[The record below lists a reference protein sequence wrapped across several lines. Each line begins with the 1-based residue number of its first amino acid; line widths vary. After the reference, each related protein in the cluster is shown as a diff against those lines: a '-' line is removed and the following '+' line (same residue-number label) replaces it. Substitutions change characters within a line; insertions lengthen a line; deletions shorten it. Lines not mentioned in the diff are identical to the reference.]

1 METMSKKIIVA
12 GGGHGGIAC
21 AMLLSREGFDVTVY
35 EKNSRENMGYDWTD
49 IFNGKA
55 FGDIGLPLPPEEMR
69 LSNQN
74 MSFVPPSERIILRN
88 DEKNSEGADLKMER
102 KEIYNYIISAA
113 EDAGVKFVYETEIIA
128 PIMAGDRVIGIKTDK
143 GDFLGDLVIDA
154 CGCDSP
160 VRSKLPE
167 CCGVQAETAEMEK
180 FYVYRAF
187 YNRADVAE
195 PKDKYKVYLMP
206 KDIFGIAWVAAD
218 KDYRD
223 IHVGE
228 LKPFT
233 KEEALE
239 KTECFRKDNPVLGRE
254 LFRGGDMVTIPVRQT
269 LAVMVADGYAAI
281 GDSAFMTVPI
291 IGSGIA
297 NSFRAARI
305 LADTIIADKTETY
318 SAETLW
324 DYEYNYQ
331 TKIGFGLSSLAL
343 IKLLLTKLTYEQ
355 LDYLFESKIITIKEL
370 QISDE
375 PGGALIDINTELI
388 GKASALIKNKKLV
401 SLVLGLGKDMALLTG
416 VNKTLPRY
424 YSRRSVQA
432 WARRYD
438 GVFKTK

>member
-1 METMSKKIIVA
+1 MAKKIIVA

-35 EKNSRENMGYDWTD
+35 EKNSRANMGYDWTD
-49 IFNGKA
+49 IFNSKS
-55 FGDIGLPLPPEEMR
+55 FGDIGLPVPPKDMILPLEK
-69 LSNQN
+69 
-74 MSFVPPSERIILRN
+74 MSFLPPSERLILRN
-88 DEKNSEGADLKMER
+88 EEKSFEDTNIKMER

-113 EDAGVKFVYETEIIA
+113 EEAGVKFVYETEILA
-128 PIMAGDRVIGIKTDK
+128 PVMAGDRVIGIKTDK

-160 VRSKLPE
+160 VRANLPE
-167 CCGVQAETAEMEK
+167 CCGVQADTAKMEK

-187 YNRADVAE
+187 YKREDIGE
-195 PKDKYKVYLMP
+195 IRDKYKVYLMP
-206 KDIFGIAWVAAD
+206 KDIFGIAWVAD
-218 KDYRD
+218 DEEYSD
-223 IHVGE
+223 ILIGE
-228 LKPFT
+228 FKAFT

-239 KTECFRKDNPVLGRE
+239 KTERFRKENPILGSE
-254 LFRGGDMVTIPVRQT
+254 LLRGGDMVTIPVRQT

-297 NSFRAARI
+297 NAFRAGKI
-305 LADTIIADKTETY
+305 LADTVIADKTETY

-324 DYEYNYQ
+324 DYEYEYQ

-343 IKLLLTKLTYEQ
+343 VKLLLTKLTTEQ
-355 LDYLFESKIITIKEL
+355 IDYLFESKIITIKEL

-375 PGGALIDINTELI
+375 PGGAPVDINAELI
-388 GKASALIKNKKLV
+388 GKASALIKNKKLA
-401 SLVLGLGKDMALLTG
+401 SLILGLGKDMAVLAA
-416 VNKTLPRY
+416 VNKTLPKY

-432 WARRYD
+432 WAKRYD
-438 GVFKTK
+438 GLFKS

>member
-1 METMSKKIIVA
+1 MKNSKKIIVA

-21 AMLLSREGFDVTVY
+21 AMLLSKEGFDVTVY

-55 FGDIGLPLPPEEMR
+55 FYDIGLPLPPKEMI
-69 LSNQN
+69 LNNNN
-74 MSFVPPSERIILRN
+74 MSFVAPSERIILR
-88 DEKNSEGADLKMER
+88 DEENKPDSTNIKMER

-113 EDAGVKFVYETEIIA
+113 EEAGVEFVFETEIIS
-128 PIMAGDRVIGIKTDK
+128 PVMAGDRVIGIKTDR

-167 CCGVQAETAEMEK
+167 CCGVQAETEEMEK

-187 YNRADVAE
+187 YNRGNVDE
-195 PKDKYKVYLMP
+195 IRDKYKVYLMP
-206 KDIFGIAWVAAD
+206 KDVFGIAWIAD
-218 KDYRD
+218 DKEYSD
-223 IHVGE
+223 ILIGE
-228 LKPFT
+228 FRPFT
-233 KEEALE
+233 ADEALE
-239 KTECFRKDNPVLGRE
+239 KAERFRKENPVLGYE
-254 LFRGGDMVTIPVRQT
+254 LLRGGDMVSIPVRQT

-297 NSFRAARI
+297 NSFRAAKI

-331 TKIGFGLSSLAL
+331 TKIGFNLSSLAL
-343 IKLLLTKLTYEQ
+343 IKLLLTKLTTEQ

-370 QISDE
+370 QVSDE
-375 PGGALIDINTELI
+375 PGGAPVELSSELL
-388 GKASALIKNKKLV
+388 GKASALIKNKKLF
-401 SLVLGLGKDMALLTG
+401 SLVLGLGKQMALLAG

-424 YSRRSVQA
+424 YSRRAVQA
-432 WARRYD
+432 WAKRYE
-438 GVFKTK
+438 GLFT

>member
-1 METMSKKIIVA
+1 MAKKIIVA

-21 AMLLSREGFDVTVY
+21 AMLLSKKGFDVTVY

-49 IFNGKA
+49 IFNSKA
-55 FGDIGLPLPPEEMR
+55 FDDIGLPVPPEDTLLHFEK
-69 LSNQN
+69 

-88 DEKNSEGADLKMER
+88 EDDSTDGTDIKMER

-113 EDAGVKFVYETEIIA
+113 EEAGVKFVYKTEIIA
-128 PIMAGDRVIGIKTDK
+128 PVMAGDRVIGIKTDK

-160 VRSKLPE
+160 VRTNLPE

-187 YNRADVAE
+187 YNRAEVGE
-195 PKDKYKVYLMP
+195 IRDKHKVYLMP
-206 KDIFGIAWVAAD
+206 KDVFGIVWVAD
-218 KDYRD
+218 DVEYSD
-223 IHVGE
+223 ILIGE
-228 LKPFT
+228 FRPLT
-233 KEEALE
+233 KEEAFE
-239 KTECFRKDNPVLGRE
+239 KVERFRNENPILGRE
-254 LFRGGDMVTIPVRQT
+254 LLRGGDMVTIPVRQT

-297 NSFRAARI
+297 NSFRAAKI
-305 LADTIIADKTETY
+305 LADTVIADKTQTY

-324 DYEYNYQ
+324 DYEYKYQ

-343 IKLLLTKLTYEQ
+343 IKLLLAKLTTEQ
-355 LDYLFESKIITIKEL
+355 LDYLFESKIITIIEL
-370 QISDE
+370 QVSDE
-375 PGGALIDINTELI
+375 PGGALLDINPELL

-401 SLVLGLGKDMALLTG
+401 SLVLGLGKDLALLAG

-424 YSRRSVQA
+424 YSRHSVLA
-432 WARRYD
+432 WAKRYD
-438 GVFKTK
+438 GVFKTR

>member
-1 METMSKKIIVA
+1 MAKKIIVA

-21 AMLLSREGFDVTVY
+21 AMLLGKEGFDVTVY

-55 FGDIGLPLPPEEMR
+55 FDDIGLPVPPKDKI
-69 LSNQN
+69 LNLIN

-88 DEKNSEGADLKMER
+88 ESRSSCTTDLKMER

-113 EDAGVKFVYETEIIA
+113 EDAGVKFVFETEILA
-128 PIMAGDRVIGIKTDK
+128 PVMAGDRVIGIKTDK

-167 CCGVQAETAEMEK
+167 CCGVQAETAALEK
-180 FYVYRAF
+180 FFVYRAF
-187 YNRADVAE
+187 YNRENVGE
-195 PKDKYKVYLMP
+195 IRDKYKVYLMP
-206 KDIFGIAWVAAD
+206 KDIFGIAWIAD
-218 KDYRD
+218 DEEYSD
-223 IHVGE
+223 ILIGE
-228 LKPFT
+228 FNPFS

-239 KTECFRKDNPVLGRE
+239 KTERFRRENPVLGSS
-254 LFRGGDMVTIPVRQT
+254 LLRGGDMVTIPVRQT

-297 NSFRAARI
+297 NAFRAGKI
-305 LADTIIADKTETY
+305 LADTVIADKTETY

-343 IKLLLTKLTYEQ
+343 IKLLLVKLSAEQ
-355 LDYLFESKIITIKEL
+355 IDYLFESGIITIKEL

-375 PGGALIDINTELI
+375 PGGSPIDINPELLK
-388 GKASALIKNKKLV
+388 KASALIKNKQLV
-401 SLVLGLGKDMALLTG
+401 SLILGLGKDMALLAG
-416 VNKTLPRY
+416 INKTLPRY
-424 YSRRSVQA
+424 YSRRAVLS
-432 WARRYD
+432 WAKRYD
-438 GVFKTK
+438 GIFKIK